1 LKTKKGERWIVVAL
15 LFWFYGFFL
24 SRSKPT
30 MAIAMIIA
38 ITATEIPIV
47 KPVIVAKP
55 NTGEAVGAV
64 VPVGPCTTIVVSA
77 LDP

>member
-1 LKTKKGERWIVVAL
+1 
-15 LFWFYGFFL
+15 
-24 SRSKPT
+24 